1 VATRDTFGVAFSFIL
16 LELSKHPYAQTRLR
30 AELRS
35 LKTPLWHPN
44 SYHPNSKQTTLPSPD
59 TLKQLP
65 YLCAVIK
72 ESIRLRGTVPTPNP
86 RITPAGTKIT
96 LGPYTLPP
104 RTRISAFAWC
114 LHRNEAVFPQ
124 PELWLPDRWLNRSA
138 TELAEMEKWFW
149 AFGSGSRAC
158 LGRNVA
164 MELMRYALAG
174 VYTNF
179 ETSVVDDEG
188 FGYEKFV
195 TGSLGNRLL
204 LGFARVD

>member
-1 VATRDTFGVAFSFIL
+1 MATRDTFGVAFSFIL
-16 LELSKHPYAQTRLR
+16 LELSKHPYAQSRLR

-35 LKTPLWHPN
+35 IPTPLWHP
-44 SYHPNSKQTTLPSPD
+44 SSKNAPLPPSH
-59 TLKQLP
+59 TLKSLP
-65 YLCAVIK
+65 YLHAIIK

-86 RITPAGTKIT
+86 RVTPAGTKVP

-104 RTRISAFAWC
+104 GTRISAFAWC

-124 PELWLPDRWLNRSA
+124 AELWLPDRWLNRSA
-138 TELAEMEKWFW
+138 AELAEMEKWFW

-164 MELMRYALAG
+164 MEIMRYALAG
-174 VYTNF
+174 IYTNW

-188 FGYEKFV
+188 FGYESFV

-204 LGFARVD
+204 LGFTRVD